1 MPVYNDEEYVSGAIK
16 SILDQTLNDIEIIC
30 VDDGSTDGSGQ
41 ILDDFAEKYDFI
53 KVIHQENQGAAACRN
68 KAILEA
74 TGQYITFL
82 DSDDFYL
89 DEDALEQMYKVA
101 KKNDANMVSANIK
114 SVVKGKIYTNGN
126 LEEFDKFGVMEPE
139 DYGIPYTFGKNFY
152 KREFMHDNN
161 FLFPDYVR
169 GEDPVFL
176 AEVLTTVDKIY
187 YVPRILMGIRAAKY
201 SGLFKIDT
209 YDKKKGYIQHF
220 HDTFEILEQN
230 NFLKMRE
237 RYKEKLFEFID
248 FSRNFADKK
257 LYDMVQEIFDDDEEI
272 LKECD
277 EHFTFANPKISILI
291 PYYGK
296 EYFLEKIKDN
306 LFKQTLRDFEFI
318 FLEKEDADYSIE
330 QLKDFSERESRL
342 KIVYHKNA
350 LLEDLKD
357 IVLNNVSGDYVLLFN
372 PEDRIK
378 ATAMEDF
385 SSHLEHND
393 SDLVLFKVARLL
405 DNEKVNFKNTVFN
418 FQYQFKGE
426 NFNDF
431 SFDLNEIKMHVLSG
445 SFKYFT
451 KLYKKELFEK
461 IDKKYFLIDNHFDY
475 ILLHLQMMKNAE
487 KISFINAYL
496 YYYFFNYWS
505 LGYDYS
511 YDNQDIFEISQMV
524 EKYLNDSGDMEELN
538 HELILF
544 KIKNFLKY
552 MDSQDYYDRAR
563 GEFSKIKLKEDID
576 EELLKRFNFVL
587 ENESYEDYKKFDS
600 ELLLPKL
607 KSICEELKPKF
618 EELEQKHDNLK
629 NKCEETKSL
638 NENMLN
644 STSWKVSKP
653 FRKLRRL
660 LNNWRGCYG

>member
-1 MPVYNDEEYVSGAIK
+1 MPVYNDEEYVSEAIT
-16 SILDQTLNDIEIIC
+16 SILDQSLNDIEIIC

-82 DSDDFYL
+82 DSDDFYF

-101 KKNDANMVSANIK
+101 RKNDANMVSANIK
-114 SVVKGKIYTNGN
+114 SIVKGKVYTNGN
-126 LEEFDKFGVMEPE
+126 LEEFDEFGVMEPE

-152 KREFMHDNN
+152 KKEFMHDNN

-187 YVPRILMGIRAAKY
+187 YVPRILMGIRGAKY

-220 HDTFEILEQN
+220 HDTFEILEKN

-237 RYKEKLFEFID
+237 RYKDKLFEFID
-248 FSRNFADKK
+248 FSRNFADKE
-257 LYDMVQEIFDDDEEI
+257 LYEMVHEIFADDEEI

-277 EHFTFANPKISILI
+277 EHFTFSNPKISIII

-296 EYFLEKIKDN
+296 EYFLEKVKDN
-306 LFKQTLRDFEFI
+306 LFKQTFRDFEFI

-342 KIVYHKNA
+342 KIVYHKNV
-350 LLEDLKD
+350 LFEDLKD

-372 PEDRIK
+372 PEDKIK

-405 DNEKVNFKNTVFN
+405 DNDKVNFKNTAYDL
-418 FQYQFKGE
+418 QYQSEGE
-426 NFNDF
+426 DF
-431 SFDLNEIKMHVLSG
+431 SFDFYEIRSHVLSG
-445 SFKYFT
+445 SFNYFT
-451 KLYKKELFEK
+451 KLCRKELFER
-461 IDKKYFLIDNHFDY
+461 IDAKYFFLDNHFDY
-475 ILLHLQMMKNAE
+475 IILHLQMLKNAD
-487 KISFINAYL
+487 KISFINVYL
-496 YYYFFNYWS
+496 YYYFFNYGA

-524 EKYLNDSGDMEELN
+524 EKYLSDTGDLEELN
-538 HELILF
+538 HEFIRF
-544 KIKNFLKY
+544 KITYFLKY
-552 MDSQDYYDRAR
+552 MDSQDYYDRTR
-563 GEFSKIKLKEDID
+563 DEFSKIKLDEDFD
-576 EELLKRFNFVL
+576 GDLLKGFNFVL
-587 ENESYEDYKKFDS
+587 ENESYDDYKKFEN
-600 ELLLPKL
+600 ELLLSRLKSQREEIKL
-607 KSICEELKPKF
+607 KF
-618 EELEQKHDNLK
+618 EKIEQKHDNLK
-629 NKCEETKSL
+629 NKCEEIRDL
-638 NENMLN
+638 NESLLN

-653 FRKLRRL
+653 FRKFKGVLK
-660 LNNWRGCYG
+660 

>member
-1 MPVYNDEEYVSGAIK
+1 
-16 SILDQTLNDIEIIC
+16 
-30 VDDGSTDGSGQ
+30 
-41 ILDDFAEKYDFI
+41 
-53 KVIHQENQGAAACRN
+53 
-68 KAILEA
+68 
-74 TGQYITFL
+74 
-82 DSDDFYL
+82 
-89 DEDALEQMYKVA
+89 
-101 KKNDANMVSANIK
+101 
-114 SVVKGKIYTNGN
+114 
-126 LEEFDKFGVMEPE
+126 
-139 DYGIPYTFGKNFY
+139 
-152 KREFMHDNN
+152 
-161 FLFPDYVR
+161 
-169 GEDPVFL
+169 
-176 AEVLTTVDKIY
+176 
-187 YVPRILMGIRAAKY
+187 
-201 SGLFKIDT
+201 
-209 YDKKKGYIQHF
+209 
-220 HDTFEILEQN
+220 
-230 NFLKMRE
+230 
-237 RYKEKLFEFID
+237 
-248 FSRNFADKK
+248 
-257 LYDMVQEIFDDDEEI
+257 
-272 LKECD
+272 
-277 EHFTFANPKISILI
+277 
-291 PYYGK
+291 
-296 EYFLEKIKDN
+296 
-306 LFKQTLRDFEFI
+306 
-318 FLEKEDADYSIE
+318 
-330 QLKDFSERESRL
+330 
-342 KIVYHKNA
+342 
-350 LLEDLKD
+350 
-357 IVLNNVSGDYVLLFN
+357 
-372 PEDRIK
+372 
-378 ATAMEDF
+378 MEDF

-538 HELILF
+538 HEFILF

-563 GEFSKIKLKEDID
+563 GEFSKIELKEDID